1 MSIVSDWVLTI
12 VGLIVLTVIVE
23 LIMPEGSI
31 SKYIKGILVVFVIFV
46 MVQPLT
52 NINVESIFN
61 DVKNEMSLDYEFI
74 SDVKSKKT
82 EEYKKI
88 IIAKLEDKG
97 FYNVDLIVQL
107 DSGEEYKIKSII
119 VDLYN
124 LVLKTDIKNIDINSN
139 VKAIIKDVVKIDE
152 EDIILNV

>member
-1 MSIVSDWVLTI
+1 M
-12 VGLIVLTVIVE
+12 VE
-23 LIMPEGSI
+23 PII
-31 SKYIKGILVVFVIFV
+31 
-46 MVQPLT
+46 
-52 NINVESIFN
+52 NINVEGIFN
-61 DVKNEMSLDYEFI
+61 DVKSEMSLDYGFI

-88 IIAKLEDKG
+88 IIAKLEEKG
-97 FYNVDLIVQL
+97 LYNVDLIIQL
-107 DSGEEYKIKSII
+107 DSSEEYKIKSII